1 VTQAARTLDAVLT
14 GASAATEVTG
24 LLQAWRRGDAS
35 AGDVLLDRV
44 YVELRRI
51 AGAQLRGERGGHTLQ
66 PTALVHEAYLR
77 LLAQQRVD
85 WRDRAHFFGLAAAMM
100 RRVLV
105 DHARARAARKRQA
118 DPDAAAITLVRR
130 GREVDLLDLDRALDA
145 FAERY
150 PRQAKVVEMRY
161 FADLEHEEVAEC
173 LGVSAVT
180 VKRDWQFARVW
191 LRAHLDGGA
200 VEVATPPV
208 A

>member
-1 VTQAARTLDAVLT
+1 MGETARTLERVPT
-14 GASAATEVTG
+14 GAAAATEVTG
-24 LLQAWRRGDAS
+24 LLQAWRRGDAA
-35 AGDVLLDRV
+35 AGDALLDRV
-44 YVELRRI
+44 YVELKKI

-105 DHARARAARKRQA
+105 DHARARAARKRQG
-118 DPDAAAITLVRR
+118 DEHAAPLTLVTRR
-130 GREVDLLDLDRALDA
+130 TREVALLDLDAALNA

-173 LGVSAVT
+173 LGVAVIT

-191 LRAHLDGGA
+191 LRAHMSG
-200 VEVATPPV
+200 VA
-208 A
+208 